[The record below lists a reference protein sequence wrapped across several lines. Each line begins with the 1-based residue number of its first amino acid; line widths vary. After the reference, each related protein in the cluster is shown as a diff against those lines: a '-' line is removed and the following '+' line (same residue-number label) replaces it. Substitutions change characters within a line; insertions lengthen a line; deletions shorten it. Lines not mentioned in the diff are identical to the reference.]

1 MAAGVSSLRKVKA
14 PRTANAGSLSAGDL
28 AHSLDMVEAPNDA
41 GVAITKSR
49 AKGKAG
55 KLNQEIEAPVSSPK
69 IPKQPRARFTV
80 ECILQA
86 AESIILTKGY
96 EYATTNYIAQVAG
109 VSIGTV
115 YQYFPRKEAIVAAL
129 VETLV
134 VNNSEPVRKFMLT
147 AMHKPLAE
155 CMVELIRLVLE
166 LRRKSVFLVRR
177 LPREATQVCQDSEQL
192 KPEMFLYSTTY
203 LFFSHH
209 RDEIKVADIE
219 IATHV
224 STYLCVGVID
234 AHLEDPSP
242 KLTDEQMIDS
252 LSSTI
257 IKYLTA

>member
-1 MAAGVSSLRKVKA
+1 MAAGVSELRKVKA
-14 PRTANAGSLSAGDL
+14 PRFADAVPLSVADISH
-28 AHSLDMVEAPNDA
+28 ATDVETTLHDT
-41 GVAITKSR
+41 GVETTKSR
-49 AKGKAG
+49 VKAKVGKS
-55 KLNQEIEAPVSSPK
+55 NQEIETAALLPK

-86 AESIILTKGY
+86 AESVILTKGY
-96 EYATTNYIAQVAG
+96 EYATTNHIAQVAG

-147 AMHKPLAE
+147 AMHRPLAD
-155 CMVELIRLVLE
+155 CMVELIRLVLQ
-166 LRRKSVFLVRR
+166 LRKKSVFVVRR
-177 LPREATQVCQDSEQL
+177 IPRDAAQVCQDSEQL
-192 KPEMFLYSTTY
+192 RPEMFLYSTTY
-203 LFFSHH
+203 LFFSNH

-219 IATHV
+219 TATHV

-234 AHLEDPSP
+234 AHLEDPAP

-252 LSSTI
+252 LSSAI